1 MYANVVITAEP
12 KENALVIPM
21 SAIVMREDQRT
32 VFVVDDDGVV
42 SRRVLTIGFVS
53 DNMVEV
59 LDGLS
64 DGDRIVIGGQ
74 NKLREGSKIKLEGQ
88 GAK

>member
-1 MYANVVITAEP
+1 MPRCHYSRAERECT
-12 KENALVIPM
+12 KHSM

-42 SRRVLTIGFVS
+42 SRRVLTIGFVN

-64 DGDRIVIGGQ
+64 DGDRIVTGGQ
-74 NKLREGSKIKLEGQ
+74 NKLRKAVSRSN
-88 GAK
+88 

>member
-1 MYANVVITAEP
+1 
-12 KENALVIPM
+12 M

-42 SRRVLTIGFVS
+42 SRRVLTIGFVN

-64 DGDRIVIGGQ
+64 DGDQIVTGGQ

>member
-1 MYANVVITAEP
+1 MI
-12 KENALVIPM
+12 
-21 SAIVMREDQRT
+21 
-32 VFVVDDDGVV
+32 
-42 SRRVLTIGFVS
+42 
-53 DNMVEV
+53 EV

-64 DGDRIVIGGQ
+64 DGDRIVTGGQ

>member
-1 MYANVVITAEP
+1 VSMVYVPCRRARAACACNG
-12 KENALVIPM
+12 N
-21 SAIVMREDQRT
+21 R
-32 VFVVDDDGVV
+32 FVN
-42 SRRVLTIGFVS
+42 

-64 DGDRIVIGGQ
+64 DGDRIVTGGQ